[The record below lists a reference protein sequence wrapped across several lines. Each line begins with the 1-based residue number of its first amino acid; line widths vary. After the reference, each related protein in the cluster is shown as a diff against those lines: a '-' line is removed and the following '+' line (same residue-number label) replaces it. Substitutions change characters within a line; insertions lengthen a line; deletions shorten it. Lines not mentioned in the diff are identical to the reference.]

1 MLYIDIAQMFDLM
14 VEISMKVKCCHDG
27 KRTSRLVWFGV
38 DIVYF
43 GFQMPGLKQRDEWR
57 T

>member
-27 KRTSRLVWFGV
+27 KRTSRLVWFGA

-43 GFQMPGLKQRDEWR
+43 GFQMPGLKQRDEW
-57 T
+57 